1 MLQQDLAG
9 LDIPLHIET
18 VEPRVHIP
26 AKVVDVMKRSKASEL
41 FANIE
46 YEIDEL
52 DRDEKLIKGAD
63 AIGLRVTYVH
73 DQCVVEPGTI
83 VSGVTTQLLYYFLI
97 RRLGNLCP
105 SIRLGS
111 ANGS

>member
-18 VEPRVHIP
+18 VEPRAHIP
-26 AKVVDVMKRSKASEL
+26 AKVVDMMKRSKASEL

-52 DRDEKLIKGAD
+52 DRDEKLIKEAD

-83 VSGVTTQLLYYFLI
+83 VSGVTAQLCYSLT

>member
-1 MLQQDLAG
+1 
-9 LDIPLHIET
+9 

-26 AKVVDVMKRSKASEL
+26 TAIIDLMKEWKACEL

-52 DRDEKLIKGAD
+52 DRDETLIKEAD
-63 AIGLRVTYVH
+63 AFGLRITYTH

-83 VSGVTTQLLYYFLI
+83 VSGVQLDYSTLLTS
-97 RRLGNLCP
+97 RLGSLCR
-105 SIRLGS
+105 SIRLGY

>member
-1 MLQQDLAG
+1 
-9 LDIPLHIET
+9 
-18 VEPRVHIP
+18 
-26 AKVVDVMKRSKASEL
+26 MKRWKASEL

-52 DRDEKLIKGAD
+52 DRDEKLITEAD

-83 VSGVTTQLLYYFLI
+83 LSGVATQSYHSLTC
-97 RRLGNLCP
+97 RLGSLCP
-105 SIRLGS
+105 SIHLGS